1 MQNSRN
7 SDNVFAGV
15 NLEALPPDQ
24 RALLEMLAEVEAE
37 SRERERARQPLQ
49 DFIPAITPRWSS
61 PRHLSRLTDLF
72 ERIAQGERVRALV
85 SVPPQHGKTETLL
98 HALAWLLRRKPHL
111 RNAYASYAAQLAF
124 TKSRLARDYTLAAG
138 VRLRDDAN
146 KVNEWVTTAGGGL
159 LATGVGGPLTGNP
172 VDGVLL
178 VDDPHKN
185 RAEAESAVIRE
196 EIKGWWTSTAMT
208 RVHPQASV
216 LVVHTRW
223 HPDDLIGWLRE
234 GDSGKSW
241 EVVELRAIADGTD
254 PGDPRQPGEALWP
267 EYMPA
272 DFLEERKRDVG
283 PYDWASLYDQRPRP
297 KGGSVFGD
305 VHLASPPQG
314 YRIAIGIDLAYTEKT
329 SSDYSVAV
337 VMAEVGRRFYILDL
351 HRMQAPAPVFAERL
365 RALQAQY
372 PTARMVAYVGGT
384 ERGVV
389 DLMNLPAEGKARL
402 DIEAKPATADKF
414 IRAQP
419 VAAAWNDGRV
429 FLPPSTPAWASAF
442 VSEVRIFT
450 GQKDRHDDQV
460 DALAAAYDALA
471 APVLSRSGLD
481 KFREQIRRPT

>member
-1 MQNSRN
+1 M
-7 SDNVFAGV
+7 
-15 NLEALPPDQ
+15 
-24 RALLEMLAEVEAE
+24 
-37 SRERERARQPLQ
+37 
-49 DFIPAITPRWSS
+49 
-61 PRHLSRLTDLF
+61 
-72 ERIAQGERVRALV
+72 
-85 SVPPQHGKTETLL
+85 

-234 GDSGKSW
+234 GDGGKSW

-272 DFLEERKRDVG
+272 DFLEERKRDI
-283 PYDWASLYDQRPRP
+283 AQQ
-297 KGGSVFGD
+297 
-305 VHLASPPQG
+305 LA
-314 YRIAIGIDLAYTEKT
+314 
-329 SSDYSVAV
+329 
-337 VMAEVGRRFYILDL
+337 M
-351 HRMQAPAPVFAERL
+351 
-365 RALQAQY
+365 
-372 PTARMVAYVGGT
+372 
-384 ERGVV
+384 
-389 DLMNLPAEGKARL
+389 
-402 DIEAKPATADKF
+402 
-414 IRAQP
+414 
-419 VAAAWNDGRV
+419 
-429 FLPPSTPAWASAF
+429 TP
-442 VSEVRIFT
+442 ET
-450 GQKDRHDDQV
+450 
-460 DALAAAYDALA
+460 
-471 APVLSRSGLD
+471 LSRLMRSFEGRGLITVRGYLVRVHDVKALRDLLRSG
-481 KFREQIRRPT
+481 TA